1 MVDQASRKYIVI
13 VRHGA
18 RLDMMK
24 GEPEF
29 IERPYKNEHDTPLSY
44 LGFE

>member
-1 MVDQASRKYIVI
+1 MVEQQSRKYIVI
-13 VRHGA
+13 VRHAA

-29 IERPYKNEHDTPLSY
+29 I
-44 LGFE
+44 